1 MGKRYY
7 WLKLPEDFFRQKP
20 IKKLRRIAGGDTYTI
35 IYLKM
40 LLVSLKNEGKLF
52 FDGVEENF
60 TEEIALELDE
70 EEENVKVTVQFLMA
84 QGLLQLIDESEY
96 ELTECSR
103 MVGSESASAE
113 RMRRLRD
120 KKTSQCD
127 IGVTQQLHLS
137 DVEIDKEIENKYIC
151 SEVNSGQ
158 PQPKAEIEPVA
169 DSRTKVE
176 IEPSCSKAELKV
188 ETEPAQAD
196 VFIKLPLING
206 DDYLVTKEYV
216 KELKELYP
224 EMEVKSIRGNLQTRL
239 QKLDNGEY
247 SGLILAAAGLKRL
260 GLENRI
266 CRYFSEDEIL
276 PAAGQGILAVQGRQ
290 DLTYDYLEGY
300 RDEKAWFAGSA
311 ERAFV
316 KYLNGGCS
324 SPVAAFGVVEGDE
337 LFLRGLYYRECDG
350 RYFKDS
356 IRGPKA
362 EAEKLGRD
370 LAKRMQDMYDNIKTG
385 GTSL

>member
-137 DVEIDKEIENKYIC
+137 DVEKEIEIDKDKEIENKYIC
-151 SEVNSGQ
+151 PEVNSGQ
-158 PQPKAEIEPVA
+158 PQPK
-169 DSRTKVE
+169 VE
-176 IEPSCSKAELKV
+176 IEPSCSKTELKV

-224 EMEVKSIRGNLQTRL
+224 AVDVEQALRSMRGWLGSHPKNKKTPRGIKRFITGWISRDQDEASRVPDKPKPVS
-239 QKLDNGEY
+239 QNRFNNFHQRDYDFAEY
-247 SGLILAAAGLKRL
+247 ERQLL
-260 GLENRI
+260 NR
-266 CRYFSEDEIL
+266 E
-276 PAAGQGILAVQGRQ
+276 
-290 DLTYDYLEGY
+290 
-300 RDEKAWFAGSA
+300 
-311 ERAFV
+311 
-316 KYLNGGCS
+316 
-324 SPVAAFGVVEGDE
+324 
-337 LFLRGLYYRECDG
+337 
-350 RYFKDS
+350 
-356 IRGPKA
+356 
-362 EAEKLGRD
+362 
-370 LAKRMQDMYDNIKTG
+370 
-385 GTSL
+385 

>member
-7 WLKLPEDFFRQKP
+7 WLKLPDDFFRQKP

-137 DVEIDKEIENKYIC
+137 DVEKEIEIDKD
-151 SEVNSGQ
+151 
-158 PQPKAEIEPVA
+158 KEIEPVA
-169 DSRTKVE
+169 ESRTKVE

-224 EMEVKSIRGNLQTRL
+224 AVDVEQALRSMRGWLGSHPKNKKTPRGIKRFITGWISRDQDEASRVPDKPKPVF
-239 QKLDNGEY
+239 QNRFNNFHQRDYDFAEY
-247 SGLILAAAGLKRL
+247 ERQLLKR
-260 GLENRI
+260 E
-266 CRYFSEDEIL
+266 
-276 PAAGQGILAVQGRQ
+276 
-290 DLTYDYLEGY
+290 
-300 RDEKAWFAGSA
+300 
-311 ERAFV
+311 
-316 KYLNGGCS
+316 
-324 SPVAAFGVVEGDE
+324 
-337 LFLRGLYYRECDG
+337 
-350 RYFKDS
+350 
-356 IRGPKA
+356 
-362 EAEKLGRD
+362 
-370 LAKRMQDMYDNIKTG
+370 
-385 GTSL
+385 

>member
-7 WLKLPEDFFRQKP
+7 WLKLPDDFFRQKP

-137 DVEIDKEIENKYIC
+137 DVEKEKEIDKDKEIENKYIC
-151 SEVNSGQ
+151 PEVNSGQ
-158 PQPKAEIEPVA
+158 PQP
-169 DSRTKVE
+169 KVE

-188 ETEPAQAD
+188 ETEPAQVD

-224 EMEVKSIRGNLQTRL
+224 AVDVEQTLRSMRGWLGSHPKNKKTPRGIKRFITGWISRDQDEASRVPDKPKPVS
-239 QKLDNGEY
+239 QNRFNNFHQRDYDFAEY
-247 SGLILAAAGLKRL
+247 ERQLL
-260 GLENRI
+260 NR
-266 CRYFSEDEIL
+266 E
-276 PAAGQGILAVQGRQ
+276 
-290 DLTYDYLEGY
+290 
-300 RDEKAWFAGSA
+300 
-311 ERAFV
+311 
-316 KYLNGGCS
+316 
-324 SPVAAFGVVEGDE
+324 
-337 LFLRGLYYRECDG
+337 
-350 RYFKDS
+350 
-356 IRGPKA
+356 
-362 EAEKLGRD
+362 
-370 LAKRMQDMYDNIKTG
+370 
-385 GTSL
+385 

>member
-7 WLKLPEDFFRQKP
+7 WLKLPDDFFRQKP

-137 DVEIDKEIENKYIC
+137 DVEKEKEIEIDKD
-151 SEVNSGQ
+151 
-158 PQPKAEIEPVA
+158 KEIEPVA
-169 DSRTKVE
+169 ENRTKVE

-224 EMEVKSIRGNLQTRL
+224 AVDVEQALRSMRGWLGSHPKNKKTPRGIKRFITGWISRDQDEASRVPDKPKPVF
-239 QKLDNGEY
+239 QNRFNNFHQRDYDFAEY
-247 SGLILAAAGLKRL
+247 ERQLLKR
-260 GLENRI
+260 E
-266 CRYFSEDEIL
+266 
-276 PAAGQGILAVQGRQ
+276 
-290 DLTYDYLEGY
+290 
-300 RDEKAWFAGSA
+300 
-311 ERAFV
+311 
-316 KYLNGGCS
+316 
-324 SPVAAFGVVEGDE
+324 
-337 LFLRGLYYRECDG
+337 
-350 RYFKDS
+350 
-356 IRGPKA
+356 
-362 EAEKLGRD
+362 
-370 LAKRMQDMYDNIKTG
+370 
-385 GTSL
+385 

>member
-7 WLKLPEDFFRQKP
+7 WLKLPDDFFRQKP

-96 ELTECSR
+96 ELTECFR

-137 DVEIDKEIENKYIC
+137 DVEKEIEIEIDKDKEIENKYIC
-151 SEVNSGQ
+151 PEVNSGQ
-158 PQPKAEIEPVA
+158 PQPKA
-169 DSRTKVE
+169 E

-224 EMEVKSIRGNLQTRL
+224 AVDVEQALRNMRGWLDSNPRNKKTPRGIKRFITSWISREQDKAPRVPDKSKPVSQNRFNNFHQR
-239 QKLDNGEY
+239 DYDFAEY
-247 SGLILAAAGLKRL
+247 ERQLLKR
-260 GLENRI
+260 
-266 CRYFSEDEIL
+266 
-276 PAAGQGILAVQGRQ
+276 
-290 DLTYDYLEGY
+290 
-300 RDEKAWFAGSA
+300 
-311 ERAFV
+311 
-316 KYLNGGCS
+316 
-324 SPVAAFGVVEGDE
+324 
-337 LFLRGLYYRECDG
+337 
-350 RYFKDS
+350 
-356 IRGPKA
+356 
-362 EAEKLGRD
+362 
-370 LAKRMQDMYDNIKTG
+370 
-385 GTSL
+385 

>member
-7 WLKLPEDFFRQKP
+7 WLKLPDDFFRQKP

-137 DVEIDKEIENKYIC
+137 DVEKEKEIDKDKEIENKYIC
-151 SEVNSGQ
+151 PEVNSGQ
-158 PQPKAEIEPVA
+158 PQP
-169 DSRTKVE
+169 KVE

-224 EMEVKSIRGNLQTRL
+224 AVDVEQALRNMRGWLDSNPRNKKTPRGIKRFITSWISREQDKAPRVPDKSKPVSQNRFNNFHQR
-239 QKLDNGEY
+239 DYDFAEY
-247 SGLILAAAGLKRL
+247 ERQLLKR
-260 GLENRI
+260 E
-266 CRYFSEDEIL
+266 
-276 PAAGQGILAVQGRQ
+276 
-290 DLTYDYLEGY
+290 
-300 RDEKAWFAGSA
+300 
-311 ERAFV
+311 
-316 KYLNGGCS
+316 
-324 SPVAAFGVVEGDE
+324 
-337 LFLRGLYYRECDG
+337 
-350 RYFKDS
+350 
-356 IRGPKA
+356 
-362 EAEKLGRD
+362 
-370 LAKRMQDMYDNIKTG
+370 
-385 GTSL
+385 

>member
-1 MGKRYY
+1 MRKRYY
-7 WLKLPEDFFRQKP
+7 WLKLPDDFFRQKP

-137 DVEIDKEIENKYIC
+137 DVEKEKEIEIDKDKEIENKYIC
-151 SEVNSGQ
+151 PEVNSGQ
-158 PQPKAEIEPVA
+158 PQPKA
-169 DSRTKVE
+169 E

-224 EMEVKSIRGNLQTRL
+224 AVDVEQALRSMRGWLGSHPKNKKTPRGIKRFITGWMSRDQDEASRVPDKPKPVF
-239 QKLDNGEY
+239 QNRFNNFHQRDYDFAEY
-247 SGLILAAAGLKRL
+247 ERQLLKR
-260 GLENRI
+260 E
-266 CRYFSEDEIL
+266 
-276 PAAGQGILAVQGRQ
+276 
-290 DLTYDYLEGY
+290 
-300 RDEKAWFAGSA
+300 
-311 ERAFV
+311 
-316 KYLNGGCS
+316 
-324 SPVAAFGVVEGDE
+324 
-337 LFLRGLYYRECDG
+337 
-350 RYFKDS
+350 
-356 IRGPKA
+356 
-362 EAEKLGRD
+362 
-370 LAKRMQDMYDNIKTG
+370 
-385 GTSL
+385 

>member
-7 WLKLPEDFFRQKP
+7 WLKLPDDFFRQKP

-137 DVEIDKEIENKYIC
+137 DVEKEKEIEIDKDKEIENKYIC
-151 SEVNSGQ
+151 PEVNSGQ
-158 PQPKAEIEPVA
+158 PQP
-169 DSRTKVE
+169 KVE

-224 EMEVKSIRGNLQTRL
+224 AVDVEQALRNMRGW
-239 QKLDNGEY
+239 LDSNPRNKKTPRGIKRFITSWISREQDKAPRVPDKPKPVFQNRFNNFHQRDYDFAEY
-247 SGLILAAAGLKRL
+247 ERQLLKR
-260 GLENRI
+260 E
-266 CRYFSEDEIL
+266 
-276 PAAGQGILAVQGRQ
+276 
-290 DLTYDYLEGY
+290 
-300 RDEKAWFAGSA
+300 
-311 ERAFV
+311 
-316 KYLNGGCS
+316 
-324 SPVAAFGVVEGDE
+324 
-337 LFLRGLYYRECDG
+337 
-350 RYFKDS
+350 
-356 IRGPKA
+356 
-362 EAEKLGRD
+362 
-370 LAKRMQDMYDNIKTG
+370 
-385 GTSL
+385 

>member
-7 WLKLPEDFFRQKP
+7 WLKLPDDFFRQKP

-103 MVGSESASAE
+103 MVGSESTSAE

-137 DVEIDKEIENKYIC
+137 DVEKEIEIEIDKDKEIENKYIC
-151 SEVNSGQ
+151 PEVNSGQ

-169 DSRTKVE
+169 ESRTKAEIEPVAESRTKVE

-224 EMEVKSIRGNLQTRL
+224 AVDVEQALRNMRGWLDSNPRNKKTPRGIKRFITSWISREQDKAPRVPDKSKPVSQNRFNNFHQR
-239 QKLDNGEY
+239 DYDFAEY
-247 SGLILAAAGLKRL
+247 ERQLLKR
-260 GLENRI
+260 
-266 CRYFSEDEIL
+266 
-276 PAAGQGILAVQGRQ
+276 
-290 DLTYDYLEGY
+290 
-300 RDEKAWFAGSA
+300 
-311 ERAFV
+311 
-316 KYLNGGCS
+316 
-324 SPVAAFGVVEGDE
+324 
-337 LFLRGLYYRECDG
+337 
-350 RYFKDS
+350 
-356 IRGPKA
+356 
-362 EAEKLGRD
+362 
-370 LAKRMQDMYDNIKTG
+370 
-385 GTSL
+385 

>member
-7 WLKLPEDFFRQKP
+7 WLKLPDDFFRQKP

-137 DVEIDKEIENKYIC
+137 DVEKEIEIDKDKEIENKYIC
-151 SEVNSGQ
+151 PEVNSGQ
-158 PQPKAEIEPVA
+158 PQPKA
-169 DSRTKVE
+169 E

-224 EMEVKSIRGNLQTRL
+224 AVDVEQALRNMRGWLDSNPRNKKTPRGIKRFITSWISREQDKAPRVPDKSKPVSQNRFNNFHQR
-239 QKLDNGEY
+239 DYDFAEY
-247 SGLILAAAGLKRL
+247 ERQLLKR
-260 GLENRI
+260 
-266 CRYFSEDEIL
+266 
-276 PAAGQGILAVQGRQ
+276 
-290 DLTYDYLEGY
+290 
-300 RDEKAWFAGSA
+300 
-311 ERAFV
+311 
-316 KYLNGGCS
+316 
-324 SPVAAFGVVEGDE
+324 
-337 LFLRGLYYRECDG
+337 
-350 RYFKDS
+350 
-356 IRGPKA
+356 
-362 EAEKLGRD
+362 
-370 LAKRMQDMYDNIKTG
+370 
-385 GTSL
+385 

>member
-7 WLKLPEDFFRQKP
+7 WLKLPDDFFRQKP

-103 MVGSESASAE
+103 MMGSESASAE

-137 DVEIDKEIENKYIC
+137 DVEKEKEIEIDKDKEIENKYIC
-151 SEVNSGQ
+151 PEVNSGQ
-158 PQPKAEIEPVA
+158 PQP
-169 DSRTKVE
+169 KVE

-224 EMEVKSIRGNLQTRL
+224 AVDVEQALRSMRGWLGSHPKNKKTPRGIKRFITGWISRDQDEASRVPDKPKPVF
-239 QKLDNGEY
+239 QNRFNNFHQRDYDFAEY
-247 SGLILAAAGLKRL
+247 ERQLLKR
-260 GLENRI
+260 E
-266 CRYFSEDEIL
+266 
-276 PAAGQGILAVQGRQ
+276 
-290 DLTYDYLEGY
+290 
-300 RDEKAWFAGSA
+300 
-311 ERAFV
+311 
-316 KYLNGGCS
+316 
-324 SPVAAFGVVEGDE
+324 
-337 LFLRGLYYRECDG
+337 
-350 RYFKDS
+350 
-356 IRGPKA
+356 
-362 EAEKLGRD
+362 
-370 LAKRMQDMYDNIKTG
+370 
-385 GTSL
+385 

>member
-7 WLKLPEDFFRQKP
+7 WLKLPDDFFRQKP

-137 DVEIDKEIENKYIC
+137 DIEKEKEKEIEIDKDKEIENKYIC
-151 SEVNSGQ
+151 PEVNSGQ
-158 PQPKAEIEPVA
+158 PQPK
-169 DSRTKVE
+169 
-176 IEPSCSKAELKV
+176 
-188 ETEPAQAD
+188 AD

-224 EMEVKSIRGNLQTRL
+224 AVDVEQALRSMRGWLGSHPKNKKTPRGIKRFITGWISRDQDEASRVPDKPKPVF
-239 QKLDNGEY
+239 QNRFNNFHQRDYDFAEY
-247 SGLILAAAGLKRL
+247 ERQLLKR
-260 GLENRI
+260 E
-266 CRYFSEDEIL
+266 
-276 PAAGQGILAVQGRQ
+276 
-290 DLTYDYLEGY
+290 
-300 RDEKAWFAGSA
+300 
-311 ERAFV
+311 
-316 KYLNGGCS
+316 
-324 SPVAAFGVVEGDE
+324 
-337 LFLRGLYYRECDG
+337 
-350 RYFKDS
+350 
-356 IRGPKA
+356 
-362 EAEKLGRD
+362 
-370 LAKRMQDMYDNIKTG
+370 
-385 GTSL
+385 

>member
-7 WLKLPEDFFRQKP
+7 WLKLPDDFFRQKP

-137 DVEIDKEIENKYIC
+137 DVEKEKEIEIDKDKEIENKYIC
-151 SEVNSGQ
+151 PEVNSGQ
-158 PQPKAEIEPVA
+158 PQPKA
-169 DSRTKVE
+169 E

-224 EMEVKSIRGNLQTRL
+224 AVDVEQALRSMRGWLGSHPKNKKTPRGIKRFITGWISRYQDEASRVPDKPKPVF
-239 QKLDNGEY
+239 QNRFNNFHQRDYDFAEY
-247 SGLILAAAGLKRL
+247 ERQLLKR
-260 GLENRI
+260 E
-266 CRYFSEDEIL
+266 
-276 PAAGQGILAVQGRQ
+276 
-290 DLTYDYLEGY
+290 
-300 RDEKAWFAGSA
+300 
-311 ERAFV
+311 
-316 KYLNGGCS
+316 
-324 SPVAAFGVVEGDE
+324 
-337 LFLRGLYYRECDG
+337 
-350 RYFKDS
+350 
-356 IRGPKA
+356 
-362 EAEKLGRD
+362 
-370 LAKRMQDMYDNIKTG
+370 
-385 GTSL
+385 

>member
-7 WLKLPEDFFRQKP
+7 WLKLPDDFFRQKP

-127 IGVTQQLHLS
+127 IGVTRQLHLS
-137 DVEIDKEIENKYIC
+137 DVEKEIEIDKDKEIENKYIC
-151 SEVNSGQ
+151 PEVNSGQ
-158 PQPKAEIEPVA
+158 PQPKA
-169 DSRTKVE
+169 E

-224 EMEVKSIRGNLQTRL
+224 AVDVEQALRSMRGWLGSHPKNKKTPRGIKRFITGWISRDQDEASRVPDKPKPVS
-239 QKLDNGEY
+239 QNRFNNFHQRDYDFAEY
-247 SGLILAAAGLKRL
+247 ERQLL
-260 GLENRI
+260 NR
-266 CRYFSEDEIL
+266 E
-276 PAAGQGILAVQGRQ
+276 
-290 DLTYDYLEGY
+290 
-300 RDEKAWFAGSA
+300 
-311 ERAFV
+311 
-316 KYLNGGCS
+316 
-324 SPVAAFGVVEGDE
+324 
-337 LFLRGLYYRECDG
+337 
-350 RYFKDS
+350 
-356 IRGPKA
+356 
-362 EAEKLGRD
+362 
-370 LAKRMQDMYDNIKTG
+370 
-385 GTSL
+385 

>member
-7 WLKLPEDFFRQKP
+7 WLKLPDDFFRQKP

-137 DVEIDKEIENKYIC
+137 DVEKEKEIEIDKD
-151 SEVNSGQ
+151 
-158 PQPKAEIEPVA
+158 K
-169 DSRTKVE
+169 E

-224 EMEVKSIRGNLQTRL
+224 AVDVEQALRNMRGWLDSNPRNKKTPRGIKRFITSWISREQDKAPRVPDKSKPVSQNRFNNFHQR
-239 QKLDNGEY
+239 DYDFAEY
-247 SGLILAAAGLKRL
+247 ERQLLKR
-260 GLENRI
+260 
-266 CRYFSEDEIL
+266 
-276 PAAGQGILAVQGRQ
+276 
-290 DLTYDYLEGY
+290 
-300 RDEKAWFAGSA
+300 
-311 ERAFV
+311 
-316 KYLNGGCS
+316 
-324 SPVAAFGVVEGDE
+324 
-337 LFLRGLYYRECDG
+337 
-350 RYFKDS
+350 
-356 IRGPKA
+356 
-362 EAEKLGRD
+362 
-370 LAKRMQDMYDNIKTG
+370 
-385 GTSL
+385 